1 MSTPNWRMCGSIFF
15 REGRLRFR
23 MAFSLEYQ
31 LTLLAPAIHLLVTQ
45 NWLLDAHPRYFGY
58 LPT

>member
-1 MSTPNWRMCGSIFF
+1 MSGSIFL
-15 REGRLRFR
+15 REYRLLFR